1 MEKIIGPFSQII
13 PMSGLAPKGPL
24 RDEDL
29 LILTGA
35 GIKVN
40 ERGFITAV
48 GPWETFL
55 AEADQKTKIETHA
68 EAMVLL
74 PGLID
79 AHTHIC
85 WGGSRARDYALRL
98 SGMSYQEI
106 AARGG
111 GIRDTVKQTRAA
123 SQDELTRLT
132 VGRAQ
137 RLMQAGITT
146 IEVKSGY
153 GQSVDSELRM
163 LRAIKKADQQV
174 AADLITTA
182 LPAHII
188 PDEFAGQPTAWIDEL
203 NHSFFPIVKQEKLA
217 GRADIFVEDHAY
229 NAALAQRYMELVRSL
244 GLDLTVHAD
253 QFSAGGS
260 ALAIKYGAVSADHL
274 EASGKKEIAALAKSE
289 VVTTAL
295 PGASLGLGIGY
306 TPARA
311 LLDAGC
317 CLAIASDWN
326 PGSAPMGDLLTQA
339 ALIGIYEKLTIA
351 ETLAGITTRAAR
363 ALRLSDRGRL
373 QAGLRA
379 DMVAFPTQDYR
390 DIVYYQ
396 GQMRP
401 CRVWKAG
408 QSFSL

>member
-1 MEKIIGPFSQII
+1 MKKIIGPFSQIL
-13 PMSGLAPKGPL
+13 PMSELPLNGPL

-29 LILTGA
+29 LILTDA
-35 GIKVN
+35 GIKVDDQG
-40 ERGFITAV
+40 RILAV
-48 GPWETFL
+48 GPWDAFL
-55 AEADQKTKIETHA
+55 AEADQKTEIEAYA
-68 EAMVLL
+68 ESMVLL

-98 SGMSYQEI
+98 SGLSYQEI
-106 AARGG
+106 AAQGG
-111 GIRDTVKQTRAA
+111 GIRDTVRQTRATT
-123 SQDELTRLT
+123 QDELTRLT

-137 RLMQAGITT
+137 RLMQGGMTT

-153 GQSVDSELRM
+153 GQSIASELRM
-163 LRAIKKADQQV
+163 LRAIREADQQV
-174 AADLITTA
+174 AADLIATA

-188 PDEFAGQPTAWIDEL
+188 PDEFADRPTAWIEEL
-203 NHSFFPIVKQEKLA
+203 AHNFFPVVKQEKLA
-217 GRADIFVEDHAY
+217 SRADIFVEDHAY
-229 NAALAQRYMELVRSL
+229 NATLAERYMELVRSL

-253 QFSAGGS
+253 QFSTGGS
-260 ALAIKYGAVSADHL
+260 ALAITYGAVSADHL
-274 EASGKKEIAALAKSE
+274 EASGEKEIAALAKSK
-289 VVTTAL
+289 VVATAL
-295 PGASLGLGIGY
+295 PGASLGLGIDY
-306 TPARA
+306 TPARF

-339 ALIGIYEKLTIA
+339 ALLGVYEKLTLA
-351 ETLAGITTRAAR
+351 ETLAGITTRAAH
-363 ALRLSDRGRL
+363 ALRLPDRGCL
-373 QAGLRA
+373 QVGLWA

-401 CRVWKAG
+401 SRVWKAG
-408 QSFSL
+408 QPLSL